1 MSERLKGVKWKEFF
15 MIDVFQK
22 VESSKSQIDKIKLTL
37 DGDAI
42 YPYVTR
48 SAINNG
54 IDSFI
59 PEQKEYSINNG
70 NVITI
75 GLDTQ
80 TVFYQK
86 NDFYTGQN
94 IQVISD
100 PKLNEFNA
108 LFLIPLIKKQMSK
121 FNWGG
126 NGATLSRLKRLQ
138 IMLPVNSDGNIDWIF
153 MESFIKGIKQQVKP
167 KIDFVPHKITDHRE
181 LEDVEWREFVVQD
194 IATITGGRDI
204 YSSERILGDTPYITS
219 TALNNGIGYF
229 ISNNNNTLEKNCIS
243 INRNGSVGFAF
254 YHNYYALY
262 GNDVRKVRLNNGYNK
277 NKHVSLFVTTIL
289 MKQKDKYSYSVKMG
303 TKRLQRQ
310 KIMLPITPNDEPD
323 WIFMEQY
330 MKRIENRKMKEVL
343 SLKSV

>member
-1 MSERLKGVKWKEFF
+1 MNERLKGIKWKEFF

-37 DGDAI
+37 SGNAI

-54 IDSFI
+54 IDLFI
-59 PEQKEYSINNG
+59 PEQKEYSINKG

-86 NDFYTGQN
+86 WDFYTGQN

-108 LFLIPLIKKQMSK
+108 LFLIPLVKKQMGK

-126 NGATLSRLKRLQ
+126 NGATLSRLKKLQ

-167 KIDFVPHKITDHRE
+167 KINFVPHKITDNRD
-181 LEDVEWREFVVQD
+181 LEDIEWKDFFVEELFKVKRGKRLIKKHQIEGV
-194 IATITGGRDI
+194 IPYA
-204 YSSERILGDTPYITS
+204 SSTK
-219 TALNNGIGYF
+219 LNNGIDNF
-229 ISNNNNTLEKNCIS
+229 ISNKDNVRIYDDCLTIANS
-243 INRNGSVGFAF
+243 GSVGEVF
-254 YHNYYALY
+254 YHPYEFVASDHVTHLEKK
-262 GNDVRKVRLNNGYNK
+262 GLNKYQY
-277 NKHVSLFVTTIL
+277 LFLATTLKKIGE
-289 MKQKDKYSYSVKMG
+289 KYSFNREISD
-303 TKRLQRQ
+303 KRLKRE
-310 KIMLPITPNDEPD
+310 KIMLPVKDNEQPD
-323 WIFMEQY
+323 WNYMEQY
-330 MKRIENRKMKEVL
+330 MKRIENQKMKEVL